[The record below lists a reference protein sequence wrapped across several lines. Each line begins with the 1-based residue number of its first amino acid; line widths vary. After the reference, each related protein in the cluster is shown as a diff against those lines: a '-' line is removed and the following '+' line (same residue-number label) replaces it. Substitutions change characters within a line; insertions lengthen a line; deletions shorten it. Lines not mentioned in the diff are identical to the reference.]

1 MLRFAG
7 VVACALALA
16 ACASVTR
23 GTTEVI
29 QFDSEPAGAE
39 MRSIVDYPCGGPC
52 PIHDDRPSAGAA
64 YSGEDVRTPVEPGP
78 ACLTPCSVS
87 VPRNK
92 DLIVTFSKAGY
103 ELQTVKLGTKVA
115 GTGVAGVAG
124 NALIGGGI
132 GLVVDAG
139 TGAALDHSPNPLK
152 VTLVPIRQ
160 AAQAGKPAKRR

>member
-7 VVACALALA
+7 AIACALALA

-29 QFDSEPAGAE
+29 QFDSEPVGAE

-52 PIHDDRPSAGAA
+52 PTNSQGGSSGAA
-64 YSGEDVRTPVEPGP
+64 YVESDVRTPVENGP
-78 ACLTPCSVS
+78 ACVTPCSVS

-92 DLIVTFSKAGY
+92 DFIVTFSKAGY
-103 ELQTVKLGTKVA
+103 EPQTVKLGTKVA
-115 GTGVAGVAG
+115 GTGAAGVAG
-124 NALIGGGI
+124 NVLIGGGI

-160 AAQAGKPAKRR
+160 AAQSGKPAKRR